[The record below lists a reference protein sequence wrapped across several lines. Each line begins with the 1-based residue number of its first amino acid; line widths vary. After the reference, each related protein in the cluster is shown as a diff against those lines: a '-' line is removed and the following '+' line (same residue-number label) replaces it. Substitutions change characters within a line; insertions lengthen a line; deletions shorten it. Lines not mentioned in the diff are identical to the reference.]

1 MRSQLAEKEVPEL
14 REYYLRPGFIFVSKQ
29 PSLISTVLGSCVA
42 VCLRDNLREF
52 GGMNHFLFP
61 VVEDPERATAKYGNI
76 ATNALVRS
84 FLKLGS
90 DPGDL
95 EAQIFGGALLADG
108 MNSAAEVSY
117 ANVAMAR
124 HVLQRCG
131 VRVVSEDVGGNKGR
145 KLIYNSYTNQVM
157 VIRVE
162 KIRSG
167 DWYPYRG
174 SR

>member
-1 MRSQLAEKEVPEL
+1 MRNQLAEKEIPEL
-14 REYYLRPGFIFVSKQ
+14 REYFLRPGFIFVSRQ

-61 VVEDPERATAKYGNI
+61 LVEDPEQATAKFGNV

-84 FLKLGS
+84 FLKMGS
-90 DPGDL
+90 DPDDL

-108 MNSAAEVSY
+108 LTSAAEVSH
-117 ANVAMAR
+117 ANVAIAR

-145 KLIYNSYTNQVM
+145 KLVYNSYTNQVM

-162 KIRSG
+162 RIRSG
-167 DWYPYRG
+167 DWYPYHG